1 MGVYIGLGLP
11 RRQTKGST
19 FGQFLRY
26 PDSYTGKKIGNR
38 NWLREVPSIGFSK
51 IS

>member
-26 PDSYTGKKIGNR
+26 PDSYTGKKLYTAN
-38 NWLREVPSIGFSK
+38 
-51 IS
+51 